1 MCYRL
6 LLIKDWNISGRI
18 LSFLKSVERMNN
30 LQINFVLARNC
41 SGLANLE
48 QGASQ
53 LSSVWIK
60 PEVLWQKIFTQ
71 KIHICKCQVGAPFIA
86 KIPVLLS
93 GDSGDLDSA
102 AVAAFYS
109 KSAANRALPLQSEIG
124 SLSGDLG
131 QCIDYLVV

>member
-1 MCYRL
+1 
-6 LLIKDWNISGRI
+6 
-18 LSFLKSVERMNN
+18 MNN

-48 QGASQ
+48 QEPAISYHRSGLNQ
-53 LSSVWIK
+53 RFCD
-60 PEVLWQKIFTQ
+60 KILTH
-71 KIHICKCQVGAPFIA
+71 KIHICKCQVGAPSIA

>member
-1 MCYRL
+1 
-6 LLIKDWNISGRI
+6 
-18 LSFLKSVERMNN
+18 MNN

-48 QGASQ
+48 QEPACYHRSGLNQ
-53 LSSVWIK
+53 RFCD
-60 PEVLWQKIFTQ
+60 KIFTQ
-71 KIHICKCQVGAPFIA
+71 KIHICKCQVGAPSIA

-109 KSAANRALPLQSEIG
+109 KSAANWPLQSK
-124 SLSGDLG
+124 
-131 QCIDYLVV
+131 IDREACLVTLVTNAPTILWPY